1 MKIARNEI
9 YPGDASKVLK
19 DNLLF
24 PNNSVD
30 LIMTSPPYANQR
42 SYGRK
47 KSAIIIPPEEYVD
60 WFLPIS
66 AELMRVL
73 KRRGSF
79 ILNIKESVN
88 NFERQ
93 TYVYDLVLK
102 LKEQG
107 WMWREE
113 YIWYKSTAFPGYWPG
128 RFRDMWERVYHFSK
142 QKDIKFYRESVKVP
156 IGDWS
161 KKRFI
166 NGEVAEYDKKRIPS
180 KSGSGLSRT
189 VDKWKGKKKVDP
201 HNVLE
206 ISSIANNINHSAAY
220 PEELPAW
227 FIKLLTRKG
236 NMVLDPFMGSG
247 TTAIAAK
254 NLKRDYVGIDYYKK
268 FINVANS
275 RISKECK

>member
-1 MKIARNEI
+1 MKISGINKI
-9 YPGDASKVLK
+9 HHGDATDLLR
-19 DNLLF
+19 DNSIF
-24 PNNSVD
+24 PNKSID
-30 LIMTSPPYANQR
+30 LIVTSPPYADK
-42 SYGRK
+42 RK
-47 KSAIIIPPEEYVD
+47 YNKIGPNEYVD

-66 AELMRVL
+66 QQLFRVL
-73 KRRGSF
+73 KSRGSF
-79 ILNIKESVN
+79 ILNIKEGVK

-93 TYVYDLVLK
+93 DYVYELVLK

-128 RFRDMWERVYHFSK
+128 RFRDMWERVYHFTK
-142 QKDIKFYRESVKVP
+142 QKDIKFYRNHVKVP

-161 KKRFI
+161 QKRFI
-166 NGEVAEYDKKRIPS
+166 NGEVAEYDKKRTLS

-189 VDKWKGKKKVDP
+189 VDKWKDKKKVDP

-206 ISSIANNINHSAAY
+206 FSSVANNKNHSAVF
-220 PEELPAW
+220 PESLPAW
-227 FIKLLTRKG
+227 FIKLLTREG
-236 NMVLDPFMGSG
+236 NVVLDPFMGSG

-254 NLKRDYVGIDYYKK
+254 NLDRNYIGIEYYKR
-268 FINVANS
+268 FINTAHD